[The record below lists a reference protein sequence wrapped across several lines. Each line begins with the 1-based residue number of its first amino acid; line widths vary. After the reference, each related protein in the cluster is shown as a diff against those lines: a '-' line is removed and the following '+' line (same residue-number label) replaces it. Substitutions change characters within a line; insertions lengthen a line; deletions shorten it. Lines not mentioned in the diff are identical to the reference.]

1 MKVFREFLIKDH
13 AHYSYDMQRIAKYY
27 KHYYGVESYMSAVE
41 EYLDLEEFGDVVRIG
56 KLKNI
61 R

>member
-1 MKVFREFLIKDH
+1 MKVFREFLIRDH
-13 AHYSYDMQRIAKYY
+13 AWYSYDMQRIAKYY
-27 KHYYGVESYMSAVE
+27 KHYYGVESYMSAIE
-41 EYLDLEEFGDVVRIG
+41 EYLDLEEFEDEVRIG